1 MRPLPVTSVQV
12 AGSASVT
19 NPDSLQ
25 TALGRGASVA
35 RSAPQRSN
43 GNRKRSGLSWDVLS
57 LVLCLSVAVPTAPEA
72 HRPLEDC
79 DALYYGEGRTKDYA
93 KALACYR
100 SQGVWEM
107 VAILQLNGEGAPVDV
122 AGARASFR
130 QMQHEGISDG
140 DADALDGILK
150 QRETKPNAR
159 PRHLD
164 FCADL
169 AATTP
174 SLGYC
179 ARRKENSVAAKDD
192 RRLVELRAR
201 IEPAARTAFDAAV
214 AAFRPFVEAEGDRA
228 YQKWIDGTIR
238 GQASIAE
245 ESFVRANFMA
255 EIDALA
261 KAGAAG
267 PRPGPRSFADADRQ
281 LNIVYRG
288 DIRDDAPMAERAD
301 AAAHQASVRDYRA
314 KSRATQHLWVRYRD
328 AMAKLAVARWPQNTE
343 VAMVTQA
350 LVTEDRIRELTPSE
364 GDVR

>member
-1 MRPLPVTSVQV
+1 MDKSRDGSETLVTPPSPPGRPT
-12 AGSASVT
+12 
-19 NPDSLQ
+19 D
-25 TALGRGASVA
+25 
-35 RSAPQRSN
+35 

-57 LVLCLSVAVPTAPEA
+57 LVLCLWVAGPAAVAAPK
-72 HRPLEDC
+72 PLENC

-100 SQGVWEM
+100 SQGDWEM
-107 VAILQLNGEGAPVDV
+107 VAILQLNGEGTPVDV
-122 AGARASFR
+122 AAARLSFR
-130 QMQHEGISDG
+130 QMQHEGIADG
-140 DADALDGILK
+140 DADALDRVLK

-179 ARRKENSVAAKDD
+179 ARRKENDVAAKDD

-201 IEPAARTAFDAAV
+201 IEPAARSVFDAAV
-214 AAFRPFVEAEGDRA
+214 ATFRPFVDAEGDRT

-255 EIDALA
+255 EIEVLA
-261 KAGAAG
+261 KAGASG
-267 PRPGPRSFADADRQ
+267 PQPGPRSFADADRQ

-288 DIRDDAPMAERAD
+288 DVRDDGSAPSAD
-301 AAAHQASVRDYRA
+301 AAAHQAWLRDYRA

-328 AMAKLAVARWPQNTE
+328 AMAQLAVARWPENSE
-343 VAMVTQA
+343 VATVTRA
-350 LVTEDRIRELTPSE
+350 LITEDRIRELTPSE